1 MKKIL
6 EVLRYGD
13 GDIRFN
19 TDVDPVKQ
27 PKEVADLLSQIVMT
41 MATKLWGGNEL
52 AVLAVIR
59 LLAVAD
65 LSLCV
70 NRKEMIRNLDSESAQ
85 MANAFR
91 EAISAFKEDGG
102 KAFVFSPGIKP
113 PKMRN

>member
-27 PKEVADLLSQIVMT
+27 PKEVADL
-41 MATKLWGGNEL
+41 
-52 AVLAVIR
+52 
-59 LLAVAD
+59 
-65 LSLCV
+65 SLCV

-85 MANAFR
+85 MAKALR
-91 EAISAFKEDGG
+91 EAMCAFQEDGG
-102 KAFVFSPGIKP
+102 KAFVFGPGIKP

>member
-41 MATKLWGGNEL
+41 MATKLWEGTSWL
-52 AVLAVIR
+52 YW
-59 LLAVAD
+59 LL
-65 LSLCV
+65 
-70 NRKEMIRNLDSESAQ
+70 
-85 MANAFR
+85 
-91 EAISAFKEDGG
+91 
-102 KAFVFSPGIKP
+102 FVFLQLQI
-113 PKMRN
+113 